1 MDFRKINTL
10 ETLYGDV
17 NLDGEIDIT
26 DCVLL
31 NKCLAGAVELNKTAE
46 RNADVDQ
53 NNEIDTSDTI
63 YLLQFLDSC
72 DRHASGFKI
81 NQGNTAQRL
90 CDRCVVKFFRQMKQ
104 KAE

>member
-1 MDFRKINTL
+1 MTFYTLDPYGLSENNTL

-63 YLLQFLDSC
+63 YLLQFLIRVIDTLPVS
-72 DRHASGFKI
+72 K
-81 NQGNTAQRL
+81 
-90 CDRCVVKFFRQMKQ
+90 
-104 KAE
+104 